1 MAADDPI
8 DFELDTQGTAVS
20 SLYECDDETDEAKKA
35 DATANEAND
44 RLVMNPVT
52 GAVVDLKDI
61 DSVIR
66 AVKECKELKSDLESF
81 DRLIRQT
88 AVGFTKGTAKTRR
101 IQGKTLRAK
110 VEMPDDAFDQ
120 SILKEAWH
128 AYPKHRE
135 KYLRI
140 SRIDPQLREV
150 KKLRELSTDD
160 PAFESFKTMI
170 ERANQGPQGMPRVTV
185 EE

>member
-1 MAADDPI
+1 MTTQDESE
-8 DFELDTQGTAVS
+8 FELDTKGAIVS
-20 SLYECDDETDEAKKA
+20 SLYDSDDEADVA
-35 DATANEAND
+35 DATVEAAND
-44 RLVMNPVT
+44 RLVMNPIT

-66 AVKECKELKSDLESF
+66 AAVECKALKSDLESF
-81 DRLIRQT
+81 DRLIRMT

-110 VEMPDDAFDQ
+110 VEMPDDSWDQ
-120 SILKEAWH
+120 SILKEAWN

-135 KYLRI
+135 QYLRI
-140 SRIDPQLREV
+140 SRVDPQLREV

-160 PAFESFKTMI
+160 PAFDSFKTMI
-170 ERANQGPQGMPRVTV
+170 ERANQGPQGTPRVTI